1 VFKSIKI
8 QWAGHVALSAYK
20 VLVGKPKGK
29 RLLAITQRK
38 WEDNVK
44 MDLQEVVYGG
54 MDWIDRAQ
62 NKDSWRA
69 IVNVVMNLRVP

>member
-1 VFKSIKI
+1 MRC
-8 QWAGHVALSAYK
+8 AGNVACMGEMRGTYR